1 MTCIC
6 IGFEVTQTTM
16 STGIEELAD
25 SGGGGEGWETGQTYS
40 FSNYCWIRI
49 NRASI
54 PMGNKITMFQWTGVG

>member
-1 MTCIC
+1 
-6 IGFEVTQTTM
+6 M

-54 PMGNKITMFQWTGVG
+54 PMGNKITMFQLTGVG